1 MERLMSKLPQP
12 IFTVDFIPQPGG
24 NNVAE
29 VDFGYINP
37 NKINGNLY
45 TAPINNSTGHWL
57 VENVTF
63 VVGDLAK
70 PGGLA
75 VPGSFSQSM
84 IFGSCRTCNAFWL
97 HLNLD

>member
-1 MERLMSKLPQP
+1 MSKLPQP

-29 VDFGYINP
+29 IDFGYIDP
-37 NKINGNLY
+37 NKMNGDLY

-63 VVGDLAK
+63 VVGDLARSTD
-70 PGGLA
+70 LA

-84 IFGSCRTCNAFWL
+84 IFGP
-97 HLNLD
+97 